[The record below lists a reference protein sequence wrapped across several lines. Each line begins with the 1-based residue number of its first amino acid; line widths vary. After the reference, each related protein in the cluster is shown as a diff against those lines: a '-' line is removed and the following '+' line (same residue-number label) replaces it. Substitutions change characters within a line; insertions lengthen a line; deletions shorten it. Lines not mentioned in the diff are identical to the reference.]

1 MNHRA
6 SGLSI
11 KAKGT
16 VRKMTKSQFVEVL
29 SQKLD
34 QSKEEGERL
43 LDAVLKTVVDAL
55 QRGEKV
61 DLRGFGTFK
70 IRETK
75 ARQARNP
82 RTGEAVSVPAKK
94 VGTFKPSK
102 ELSALLNA
110 HAGPSQIPSEKELG
124 GKASGGASA
133 SH

>member
-1 MNHRA
+1 
-6 SGLSI
+6 
-11 KAKGT
+11 
-16 VRKMTKSQFVEVL
+16 MTKTQFIEAL

-34 QSKEEGERL
+34 QSRQESERI
-43 LDAVLKTVVDAL
+43 LDAVSETVADAL

-94 VGTFKPSK
+94 VGVFKPSK
-102 ELSALLNA
+102 ELSDLLNKEA
-110 HAGPSQIPSEKELG
+110 APAQIEE
-124 GKASGGASA
+124 AVANE
-133 SH
+133 

>member
-1 MNHRA
+1 
-6 SGLSI
+6 
-11 KAKGT
+11 
-16 VRKMTKSQFVEVL
+16 MTKAEFVEGL

-34 QSKEEGERL
+34 QSKQESERVL
-43 LDAVLKTVVDAL
+43 EAVLKTVADAL

-102 ELSALLNA
+102 ELSSLLNTETA
-110 HAGPSQIPSEKELG
+110 SEQMER
-124 GKASGGASA
+124 AVSRP
-133 SH
+133 

>member
-1 MNHRA
+1 
-6 SGLSI
+6 
-11 KAKGT
+11 
-16 VRKMTKSQFVEVL
+16 MTKAQFVEAL

-34 QSKEEGERL
+34 QNKQESERL
-43 LDAVLKTVVDAL
+43 LDAVLKTLADAL

-70 IRETK
+70 IRQTN

-102 ELSALLNA
+102 ELSALVNTEGA
-110 HAGPSQIPSEKELG
+110 PEQIER
-124 GKASGGASA
+124 AV
-133 SH
+133 SHQ